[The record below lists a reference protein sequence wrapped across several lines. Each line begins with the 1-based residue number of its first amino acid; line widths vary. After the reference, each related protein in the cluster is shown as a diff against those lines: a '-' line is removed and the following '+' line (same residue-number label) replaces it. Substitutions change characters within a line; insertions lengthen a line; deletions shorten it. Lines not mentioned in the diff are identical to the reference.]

1 MLDALDMM
9 TSVPTFTWVVTAL
22 MCGSICWFLQSVVES
37 TGLAIAFAP
46 AVIFGA
52 LLSTF
57 LVNENHILLSSD
69 KDSHAVAAAAIG
81 ILGALIV
88 MLVAHYVLA
97 RVSDARVKA
106 KKVPHALPEHDPT

>member
-1 MLDALDMM
+1 MLDAFHMM
-9 TSVPTFTWVVTAL
+9 TSVPTFTWVVIAL

-57 LVNENHILLSSD
+57 IVREKHILLSSD

-81 ILGALIV
+81 IFCALVV
-88 MLVAHYVLA
+88 MLIAHYVLA
-97 RVSDARVKA
+97 RVSDARIRA
-106 KKVPHALPEHDPT
+106 IKVPQALPEPEAD